1 MIDMIDAKLLLSF
14 TATAYA
20 AENDY
25 LIKLINTF
33 DNEKQED
40 IFRTMHDPNHRH
52 PRHRGTHLLNFF
64 FFSKRIILYKTKIR
78 RGIVLCNFQI

>member
-1 MIDMIDAKLLLSF
+1 MCFFKNYNSYDRRKLLLSF
-14 TATAYA
+14 TATAHA

-52 PRHRGTHLLNFF
+52 PRHRGTQFADLN
-64 FFSKRIILYKTKIR
+64 
-78 RGIVLCNFQI
+78 